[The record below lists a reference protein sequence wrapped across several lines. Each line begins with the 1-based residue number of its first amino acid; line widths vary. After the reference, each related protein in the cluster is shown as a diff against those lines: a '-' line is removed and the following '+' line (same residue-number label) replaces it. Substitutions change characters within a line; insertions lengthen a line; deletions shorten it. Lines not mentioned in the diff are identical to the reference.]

1 MTQTPTTQPHRVP
14 HDGGEHRIWT
24 KAGPVDA
31 TLLGDDD
38 VEWQVEARET
48 ATAEPAAMALF
59 GFAVGTFIVAFP
71 ITLTV
76 PTSTAIATLPPVLIF
91 AGLAQFIGALIAYR
105 RGNTFA
111 GTAFG
116 VYGANNVVVATYF
129 ILQSLGAVPTT
140 PGSPGMQ
147 MLALELL
154 CFAFISL
161 VLTAAAA
168 RLNATFMLVL
178 LPLAVGFLLA
188 GLADISSAVAPVV
201 GHIGGYFLMASAGI
215 AAYAASAMVVNSTW
229 ERNAL
234 PLGSFGH

>member
-1 MTQTPTTQPHRVP
+1 MTTTTTLHHRVVP
-14 HDGGEHRIWT
+14 DGAERRVWT

-48 ATAEPAAMALF
+48 STAEPAAMALL

-71 ITLTV
+71 VAGVV
-76 PTSTAIATLPPVLIF
+76 PTSAFMATFPPVFIF
-91 AGLAQFIGALIAYR
+91 AGVAQFIGGLIAFR

-129 ILQSLGAVPTT
+129 LLQHLKIVPTT

-154 CFAFISL
+154 CFAFITL

-168 RLNATFMLVL
+168 RLNATFVLIL
-178 LPLAVGFLLA
+178 LPLCAGFALA
-188 GLADISSAVAPVV
+188 GAADLTASVSPIV
-201 GHIGGYFLMASAGI
+201 GHIGGYFLMASAAI
-215 AAYAASAMVVNSTW
+215 AAYAAAAMVVNSTW
-229 ERNAL
+229 KRNVL
-234 PLGSFGH
+234 PLGSFAH